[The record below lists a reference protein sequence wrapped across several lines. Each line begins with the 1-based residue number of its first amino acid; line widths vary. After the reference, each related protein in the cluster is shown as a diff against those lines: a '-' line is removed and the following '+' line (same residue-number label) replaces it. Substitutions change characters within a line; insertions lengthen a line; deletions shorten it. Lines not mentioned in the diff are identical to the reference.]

1 VTRPVSGP
9 STAYLATGIADRV
22 GPRTWLGFLAM
33 CLGMFMAILDIQ
45 IVASSLP
52 EIQAAVGIPSH
63 QLSWIQTA
71 YLIAEVIA
79 IPLTGW
85 LTRLM
90 TLRGMFVS
98 AAVGF
103 TAASVG
109 CALSNSFASLV
120 AFRVVQ
126 GFCGGAIIPA
136 VFTSVFVLFPR
147 GRQVRATAVAG
158 VFAVLAPTLGPVVGG
173 YITET
178 YSWHWLF
185 LINLAPGIVVSLL
198 VGVLLRTGRADWTLL
213 RSFDFASLALL
224 AACLASLE
232 IMLKEA
238 PARGWANPLILALS
252 ALCLATAAALIPRN
266 LRRAR
271 PLIVLNAFRDRSF
284 AVGCVYSFVLG
295 AGLYGS
301 VYLVP
306 IFLGF
311 IRDHSPLEIG
321 IIMLVGGA
329 AQLFIAP
336 IAAPMERRVN
346 RRLLTGIGYGVFAAG
361 LIANGFAT
369 YETDYDG
376 LFWPQILRGAAVM
389 FCLLPT
395 TSLALEGQTADSIAD
410 ASGFFNLMRNLG
422 GAIGIALVDT
432 VLELR
437 PATHAARLVERL
449 QAGDPVAAAF
459 VGLPLDRFH
468 NVPLGPID
476 AATQETVR
484 PLVERAA
491 AVASFNDAY
500 FLLSALFLLSLVL
513 LPFLR
518 PTPAPPEIV
527 EPITGI

>member
-1 VTRPVSGP
+1 MRQSESTTAGVTPK
-9 STAYLATGIADRV
+9 TGDRV

-52 EIQAAVGIPSH
+52 QIQAAVGIPSH

-85 LTRLM
+85 LTRLL

-98 AAVGF
+98 AAAGF

-109 CALSNSFASLV
+109 CAASNDFVSLV
-120 AFRVVQ
+120 AFRVIQ

-136 VFTSVFVLFPR
+136 VFTSVFLLFPR
-147 GRQVRATAVAG
+147 ARQVRATAVAG

-185 LINLAPGIVVSLL
+185 LINLAPGIAVSLL
-198 VGVLLRTGRADWTLL
+198 VGALVRTGRPDWTLL

-224 AACLASLE
+224 AICLASLE
-232 IMLKEA
+232 LVLKEA
-238 PARGWANPLILALS
+238 PPRGWTSPFVLVMS
-252 ALCLATAAALIPRN
+252 AVCLATGAVLIPRN

-271 PLIVLNAFRDRSF
+271 PLIVLHAFRERAF
-284 AVGCVYSFVLG
+284 TVGCIYSFVLG

-301 VYLVP
+301 VYLLP

-321 IIMLVGGA
+321 TVMLVGGA
-329 AQLFIAP
+329 TQLFIAP

-346 RRLLTGIGYGVFAAG
+346 RRLLTGLGYGVFAAG

-376 LFWPQILRGAAVM
+376 LFWPQVLRGFAVM

-395 TSLALEGQTADSIAD
+395 TSLALEGQTAEGIAD

-422 GAIGIALVDT
+422 GAIGIALIDT

-437 PATHAARLVERL
+437 PAAHAARLVERL
-449 QAGDPVAAAF
+449 QAGDPTAAAF

-476 AATQETVR
+476 EATKQTVA

-500 FLLSALFLLSLVL
+500 FLLGALFLLSLAL
-513 LPFLR
+513 LPLLR
-518 PTPAPPEIV
+518 STPAPPESI

>member
-1 VTRPVSGP
+1 VS
-9 STAYLATGIADRV
+9 A
-22 GPRTWLGFLAM
+22 RTWAAFLAM

-52 EIQAAVGIPSH
+52 EIQAAVGIPAH

-85 LTRLM
+85 LTRFM

-98 AAVGF
+98 AAAGF
-103 TAASVG
+103 TVASVG

-120 AFRVVQ
+120 AFRAIQ

-147 GRQVRATAVAG
+147 ARQVRATATAG
-158 VFAVLAPTLGPVVGG
+158 IFAVLAPTLGPVIGG

-198 VGVLLRTGRADWTLL
+198 VVLLLRTGRPDWTLL

-224 AACLASLE
+224 AVCLASLE
-232 IMLKEA
+232 IVLKEA
-238 PARGWANPLILALS
+238 PPRGWGSPLVLTLS
-252 ALCLATAAALIPRN
+252 AVCLASAAVLIPRN

-271 PLIVLNAFRDRSF
+271 PLIVLRCFRDSGF
-284 AVGCVYSFVLG
+284 TVGCVYSFVLG

-301 VYLVP
+301 VYLLP

-321 IIMLVGGA
+321 IVMLVGGA
-329 AQLFIAP
+329 TQLLIAP
-336 IAAPMERRVN
+336 IAAPLERRVN
-346 RRLLTGIGYGVFAAG
+346 RRLLTGLGYGVFAAG
-361 LIANGFAT
+361 LISNGFAT
-369 YETDYDG
+369 PETDFDG
-376 LFWPQILRGAAVM
+376 LFWPQVLRGLAVM

-395 TSLALEGQTADSIAD
+395 TSCALETQSAESIAD

-422 GAIGIALVDT
+422 GAIGIALIDT

-437 PATHAARLVERL
+437 PAGHAARLVERL
-449 QAGDPVAAAF
+449 QAGDPAAAAF

-476 AATQETVR
+476 EATRETVR
-484 PLVERAA
+484 PLVNPAA

-500 FLLSALFLLSLVL
+500 FLLGAFFLLSLAL
-513 LPFLR
+513 LPWLR
-518 PTPAPPEIV
+518 PTPAPLNAI
-527 EPITGI
+527 EPIEGI

>member
-1 VTRPVSGP
+1 
-9 STAYLATGIADRV
+9 
-22 GPRTWLGFLAM
+22 M

-52 EIQAAVGIPSH
+52 EIQAALGIPSH

-85 LTRLM
+85 LTRLL

-98 AAVGF
+98 AAAGF

-109 CALSNSFASLV
+109 CALSNGFASLV
-120 AFRVVQ
+120 AFRVIQ

-147 GRQVRATAVAG
+147 VRQVRATAIAG
-158 VFAVLAPTLGPVVGG
+158 VFAVLAPTLGPILGG
-173 YITET
+173 FITET

-185 LINLAPGIVVSLL
+185 LINLGPGIFVCAL
-198 VGVLLRTGRADWTLL
+198 VGALVRAGRADWTLL

-232 IMLKEA
+232 LVLKEA
-238 PARGWANPLILALS
+238 PPRGWGDPLVLVLS
-252 ALCLATAAALIPRN
+252 AVCLATGAVLIPRN

-271 PLIVLNAFRDRSF
+271 PLIVLHAFRERAF
-284 AVGCVYSFVLG
+284 TVGCLYSFVLG

-301 VYLVP
+301 VYLLP

-311 IRDHSPLEIG
+311 IRDHTPLEIG
-321 IIMLVGGA
+321 TIMLVGGA
-329 AQLFIAP
+329 TQLVVAP

-346 RRLLTGIGYGVFAAG
+346 RRLLTAAGYGVFALG
-361 LIANGFAT
+361 LISNGFAT
-369 YETDYDG
+369 YETDFDG
-376 LFWPQILRGAAVM
+376 LFWPQVLRGLAVM

-395 TSLALEGQTADSIAD
+395 TSLALEGQPAERIAD

-422 GAIGIALVDT
+422 GAIGIALIDT

-437 PATHAARLVERL
+437 PMAHATRLVERL
-449 QAGDPVAAAF
+449 QAGDPAAALE
-459 VGLPLDRFH
+459 VGLPLERFH

-476 AATQETVR
+476 EATRSLVQ

-500 FLLSALFLLSLVL
+500 FLLGALFLLSLCL
-513 LPFLR
+513 LPLLR
-518 PTPAPPEIV
+518 PTPAPPESV
-527 EPITGI
+527 EPIAGI

>member
-1 VTRPVSGP
+1 VSRLQGE
-9 STAYLATGIADRV
+9 SAAAGLASEADDRV
-22 GPRTWLGFLAM
+22 APSTWLGFLAM

-52 EIQAAVGIPSH
+52 EIQAAVGIPAH

-90 TLRGMFVS
+90 TLRGMFVT
-98 AAVGF
+98 AAAGF

-120 AFRVVQ
+120 AFRVIQ

-136 VFTSVFVLFPR
+136 VFTSVFILFPR
-147 GRQVRATAVAG
+147 SRQVRATAIAG

-185 LINLAPGIVVSLL
+185 LINLAPGILVSLL
-198 VGVLLRTGRADWTLL
+198 VGLLVRTGRPDWTLL
-213 RSFDFASLALL
+213 RSCDLASLVLL
-224 AACLASLE
+224 AVSLASLE
-232 IMLKEA
+232 IVLKEA
-238 PARGWANPLILALS
+238 PPRGWGNPLVLTLS

-266 LRRAR
+266 LRRTH
-271 PLIVLNAFRDRSF
+271 PLMVLDAFRTRAF
-284 AVGCVYSFVLG
+284 TVGCVYSFVLG

-301 VYLVP
+301 VYLLP

-321 IIMLVGGA
+321 TIMLVGGA
-329 AQLFIAP
+329 AQLLVAP
-336 IAAPMERRVN
+336 IAAPMERRVD
-346 RRLLTGIGYGVFAAG
+346 RRLLTGLGYGVFAAG
-361 LIANGFAT
+361 LISNGFAT
-369 YETDYDG
+369 PETDFDG
-376 LFWPQILRGAAVM
+376 LFWPQVLRGLAVM

-395 TSLALEGQTADSIAD
+395 TSLALEGQPAECVAD

-422 GAIGIALVDT
+422 GAIGIALIDT

-437 PATHAARLVERL
+437 PAVHAARLVERL
-449 QAGDPVAAAF
+449 QAGDPAAAAF

-476 AATQETVR
+476 EATQETVR

-500 FLLSALFLLSLVL
+500 FLLGALFLLSLAL
-513 LPFLR
+513 LPLLR
-518 PTPAPPEIV
+518 STPAPPESI
-527 EPITGI
+527 EPIAGI

>member
-1 VTRPVSGP
+1 MTDRLGISIAIEP
-9 STAYLATGIADRV
+9 TGKVGERV
-22 GPRTWLGFLAM
+22 RTRTWLGFLAM
-33 CLGMFMAILDIQ
+33 CLGMFMAVLDIQ

-52 EIQAAVGIPSH
+52 EIQAAVGIPAH
-63 QLSWIQTA
+63 QLSWVQTG

-90 TLRGMFVS
+90 TLRSMFVI
-98 AAVGF
+98 ATAGF

-109 CALSNSFASLV
+109 CALSGSFASLV
-120 AFRVVQ
+120 AFRVIQ

-136 VFTSVFVLFPR
+136 VFTSVFVLFPKE
-147 GRQVRATAVAG
+147 RQVRATAVAG

-185 LINLAPGIVVSLL
+185 LINVAPGVAVS
-198 VGVLLRTGRADWTLL
+198 VAVAAAVRTGRPDWSLL
-213 RSFDFASLALL
+213 RAFDFTSLALL
-224 AACLASLE
+224 AISLASLE

-238 PARGWANPLILALS
+238 PPRGWTSPLILALL
-252 ALCLATAAALIPRN
+252 ALTLGTAALLIPRS
-266 LRRAR
+266 LRLAQ
-271 PLIVLNAFRDRSF
+271 PLIVLHCFRAREF
-284 AVGCVYSFVLG
+284 TVGCVYSFILG

-301 VYLVP
+301 VYLLP

-311 IRDHSPLEIG
+311 IREHSPLEIG
-321 IIMLVGGA
+321 LIMLVGGV
-329 AQLFIAP
+329 AQLVIAP
-336 IAAPMERRVN
+336 IAAPLERRID
-346 RRLLTGIGYGVFAAG
+346 RRLLTGLGYGIFAAG
-361 LIANGFAT
+361 LISNGFAT
-369 YETDYDG
+369 FETDYDG
-376 LFWPQILRGAAVM
+376 LFWPQVLRGLAVM

-395 TSLALEGQTADSIAD
+395 TSLALEGQSHDTIAD

-422 GAIGIALVDT
+422 GAIGIALIDT

-437 PATHAARLVERL
+437 PAHHAAWIVERL
-449 QAGDPVAAAF
+449 QAGDPVTAAV

-476 AATQETVR
+476 EATKETVR

-500 FLLSALFLLSLVL
+500 FLLGGLFLLSLLL

-518 PTPAPPEIV
+518 PTPAPPESI
-527 EPITGI
+527 EPISGI

>member
-1 VTRPVSGP
+1 MTDLRAQSLTRDPGDSYVS
-9 STAYLATGIADRV
+9 
-22 GPRTWLGFLAM
+22 PRTWLGFLAM
-33 CLGMFMAILDIQ
+33 CLGMFMAVLDIQ

-52 EIQAAVGIPSH
+52 EIQAAIRIPSH
-63 QLSWIQTA
+63 ELSWVQTA

-90 TLRGMFVS
+90 TLRGMFVI
-98 AAVGF
+98 AAAGF

-109 CALSNSFASLV
+109 CAMSNGFASLV

-136 VFTSVFVLFPR
+136 VFTSVFVLFPTS
-147 GRQVRATAVAG
+147 RQVRATAVAG

-178 YSWHWLF
+178 YTWHWLF
-185 LINLAPGIVVSLL
+185 LINLGPGIVVTLL
-198 VGVLLRTGRADWTLL
+198 VGCLVRAGRPDWSLL
-213 RSFDFASLALL
+213 RSFDFPSLALL
-224 AACLASLE
+224 AISLASLE

-238 PARGWANPLILALS
+238 PPRGWTNPLILVLLALT
-252 ALCLATAAALIPRN
+252 LGTAAVLIPRS
-266 LRRAR
+266 LRRLQ
-271 PLIVLNAFRDRSF
+271 PLIVLHCFRERAF
-284 AVGCVYSFVLG
+284 AVGCVYSFILG

-301 VYLVP
+301 VYLLP

-311 IRDHSPLEIG
+311 IREHTPLEIG
-321 IIMLVGGA
+321 MIMLVGGV
-329 AQLFIAP
+329 AQLVVAP
-336 IAAPMERRVN
+336 IAAPLERRID
-346 RRLLTGIGYGVFAAG
+346 RRLLTGLGYGVFAAG
-361 LIANGFAT
+361 LIFNGFQT
-369 YETDYDG
+369 FETDYDG
-376 LFWPQILRGAAVM
+376 LFWPQVLRGIAVM

-395 TSLALEGQTADSIAD
+395 TSLALEGQSHDTIAD

-422 GAIGIALVDT
+422 GAIGIALIDT

-437 PATHAARLVERL
+437 PAHHAARIVERL
-449 QAGDPVAAAF
+449 QAGDPVTAAF

-476 AATQETVR
+476 EATKETVR

-500 FLLSALFLLSLVL
+500 FLLAGLFLLSLAL

-518 PTPAPPEIV
+518 STPAPPESI
-527 EPITGI
+527 EPISGI

>member
-1 VTRPVSGP
+1 MQAH
-9 STAYLATGIADRV
+9 STDRV
-22 GPRTWLGFLAM
+22 SPRTWLGFLAM
-33 CLGMFMAILDIQ
+33 CLGMFMAVLDIQ
-45 IVASSLP
+45 IVASSLT
-52 EIQAAVGIPSH
+52 EIADAVGIPSH
-63 QLSWIQTA
+63 ELSWVQTA

-90 TLRGMFVS
+90 TLRGMFV
-98 AAVGF
+98 AATAGF

-109 CALSNSFASLV
+109 CALSNGFASLV

-136 VFTSVFVLFPR
+136 VFTSVFVLFHQR
-147 GRQVRATAVAG
+147 LQVRATAIAG

-185 LINLAPGIVVSLL
+185 LINLVPGIVVSLAVAL
-198 VGVLLRTGRADWTLL
+198 AVRAGKPDWTLV
-213 RSFDFASLALL
+213 RTFDTASLALL
-224 AACLASLE
+224 AVCLASLE

-238 PARGWANPLILALS
+238 PPRGWTSPLILSLLALT
-252 ALCLATAAALIPRN
+252 LGTAAVLIPRN

-271 PLIVLNAFRDRSF
+271 PLIVLDAFRERAF
-284 AVGCVYSFVLG
+284 AVGCVYSFILG

-301 VYLVP
+301 VYLLP

-311 IRDHSPLEIG
+311 IREHTPLEIG
-321 IIMLVGGA
+321 IIMLVGGV
-329 AQLFIAP
+329 AQLLIAP
-336 IAAPMERRVN
+336 IAAPLERRMN
-346 RRLLTGIGYGVFAAG
+346 RRLLTGLGYGVFAAG

-369 YETDYDG
+369 FETDYDG
-376 LFWPQILRGAAVM
+376 LFWPQVLRGLAVM

-395 TSLALEGQTADSIAD
+395 TSLALEGQSHETIAD

-422 GAIGIALVDT
+422 GAIGIALIDT

-437 PATHAARLVERL
+437 PAHHAARLIERL
-449 QAGDPVAAAF
+449 QAGDPVAAAL

-476 AATQETVR
+476 EATKETVR
-484 PLVERAA
+484 PLLERAA

-500 FLLSALFLLSLVL
+500 FLLAGLFLLSLLL

-518 PTPAPPEIV
+518 ATPAPPESV
-527 EPITGI
+527 EPISGI

>member
-1 VTRPVSGP
+1 
-9 STAYLATGIADRV
+9 
-22 GPRTWLGFLAM
+22 M
-33 CLGMFMAILDIQ
+33 CLGMFMAVLDIQ

-63 QLSWIQTA
+63 ELSWIQTA

-90 TLRGMFVS
+90 TLRGMFVC
-98 AAVGF
+98 AAAGF

-109 CALSNSFASLV
+109 CALSYDFASLV

-136 VFTSVFVLFPR
+136 VFTSVFVLFPKS
-147 GRQVRATAVAG
+147 RQVRATAVAG

-185 LINLAPGIVVSLL
+185 LINLAPGIVVTLL
-198 VGVLLRTGRADWTLL
+198 VALTLRTGRPDWSLL
-213 RSFDFASLALL
+213 RTFDLASLALL
-224 AACLASLE
+224 AISLASLE
-232 IMLKEA
+232 ILLKEA
-238 PARGWANPLILALS
+238 PPLGWTNPWVLGLL
-252 ALCLATAAALIPRN
+252 ALCLATGAMLIPRN
-266 LRRAR
+266 LKRAR
-271 PLIVLNAFRDRSF
+271 PLIALHAFRERAF
-284 AVGCVYSFVLG
+284 TVGCVYSFILG

-301 VYLVP
+301 VYLLP

-311 IRDHSPLEIG
+311 IREHTPLEIG
-321 IIMLVGGA
+321 LIMLVGGV
-329 AQLFIAP
+329 AQLVIAP
-336 IAAPMERRVN
+336 VAAPLERRVN
-346 RRLLTGIGYGVFAAG
+346 RRLLTGLGYGVFAAG

-369 YETDYDG
+369 FETDYDG
-376 LFWPQILRGAAVM
+376 LFWPQVLRGLAVM

-395 TSLALEGQTADSIAD
+395 TSLALEGQPPDRIAD

-437 PATHAARLVERL
+437 PTAHVARIVERL
-449 QAGDPVAAAF
+449 QAGDPVMAAF
-459 VGLPLDRFH
+459 VGLPLARFH
-468 NVPLGPID
+468 NEPVGPID
-476 AATQETVR
+476 EATKATIQ

-500 FLLSALFLLSLVL
+500 FLLGALFLLSLAL
-513 LPFLR
+513 LPLLR
-518 PTPAPPEIV
+518 PTPAPPESI
-527 EPITGI
+527 EPISGI

>member
-1 VTRPVSGP
+1 MQAE
-9 STAYLATGIADRV
+9 STDRV
-22 GPRTWLGFLAM
+22 SPRTWLGFLAM
-33 CLGMFMAILDIQ
+33 CLGMFMAVLDIQ

-63 QLSWIQTA
+63 ELSWVQTA

-98 AAVGF
+98 ATAGF

-109 CALSNSFASLV
+109 CALSNGFAALV
-120 AFRVVQ
+120 ACRVIQ

-147 GRQVRATAVAG
+147 SRQVRATAIGG

-185 LINLAPGIVVSLL
+185 LINVAPGIL
-198 VGVLLRTGRADWTLL
+198 VTLGVALTLRTGRADWSLL

-232 IMLKEA
+232 ILLKEA
-238 PARGWANPLILALS
+238 PPRGWTNPFVLALL
-252 ALCLATAAALIPRN
+252 ALCLTTGAAVIPRN
-266 LRRAR
+266 LRRPR
-271 PLIVLNAFRDRSF
+271 PLIALHCFRDRAF
-284 AVGCVYSFVLG
+284 AIGCVYSFILG

-311 IRDHSPLEIG
+311 IRDHTPLEIG
-321 IIMLVGGA
+321 LIMLVGGVA
-329 AQLFIAP
+329 HLLVAP
-336 IAAPMERRVN
+336 IAAPMERRID
-346 RRLLTGIGYGVFAAG
+346 RRLLTGLGYGVFAAG

-369 YETDYDG
+369 FETDYDG
-376 LFWPQILRGAAVM
+376 LFWPQVLRGIAVM

-395 TSLALEGQTADSIAD
+395 TSLALEGQPADGIAD

-422 GAIGIALVDT
+422 GAIGIALIDT

-437 PATHAARLVERL
+437 PPVHAARIVERL
-449 QAGDPVAAAF
+449 QAGDRATAAF

-468 NVPLGPID
+468 GVPLGPID
-476 AATQETVR
+476 EATKETVR

-500 FLLSALFLLSLVL
+500 FLIGGLFLLLLAL
-513 LPFLR
+513 LPLLR
-518 PTPAPPEIV
+518 PTPAPPESV
-527 EPITGI
+527 

>member
-1 VTRPVSGP
+1 MQAE
-9 STAYLATGIADRV
+9 STDRV
-22 GPRTWLGFLAM
+22 SPRTWLGFLAM
-33 CLGMFMAILDIQ
+33 CLGMFMAVLDIQ

-63 QLSWIQTA
+63 ELSWVQTA

-98 AAVGF
+98 ATAGF

-109 CALSNSFASLV
+109 CALSNGFAALV
-120 AFRVVQ
+120 ACRVIQ

-147 GRQVRATAVAG
+147 SRQVRATAIGG

-185 LINLAPGIVVSLL
+185 LINVAPGIL
-198 VGVLLRTGRADWTLL
+198 VTLGVALTLRTGRADWSLL

-232 IMLKEA
+232 ILLKEA
-238 PARGWANPLILALS
+238 PPRGWTNPFVLALL
-252 ALCLATAAALIPRN
+252 ALCLTTGAAVIPRN
-266 LRRAR
+266 LRRPR
-271 PLIVLNAFRDRSF
+271 PLIALHCFRDRAF
-284 AVGCVYSFVLG
+284 AIGCVYSFILG

-311 IRDHSPLEIG
+311 IRDHTPLEIG
-321 IIMLVGGA
+321 LIMLVGGV
-329 AQLFIAP
+329 AQLLVAP
-336 IAAPMERRVN
+336 IAAPMERRID
-346 RRLLTGIGYGVFAAG
+346 RRLLTGLGYGVFAAG

-369 YETDYDG
+369 FETDYDG
-376 LFWPQILRGAAVM
+376 LFWPQVLRGIAVM

-395 TSLALEGQTADSIAD
+395 TSLALEGQPADGIAD

-422 GAIGIALVDT
+422 GAIGIALIDT

-437 PATHAARLVERL
+437 PPVHAARIVERL
-449 QAGDPVAAAF
+449 QAGDRATAAF

-468 NVPLGPID
+468 GVPLGPID
-476 AATQETVR
+476 EATKETVR

-500 FLLSALFLLSLVL
+500 FLIGGLFLLSLAL
-513 LPFLR
+513 LPLLR
-518 PTPAPPEIV
+518 PTPALPESV
-527 EPITGI
+527 EPISGV

>member
-1 VTRPVSGP
+1 MTREQSAEARVS
-9 STAYLATGIADRV
+9 A
-22 GPRTWLGFLAM
+22 RTWTGFLAM
-33 CLGMFMAILDIQ
+33 CLGMFMAVLDIQ

-52 EIQAAVGIPSH
+52 EIQAAVRIPSH
-63 QLSWIQTA
+63 ELSWVQTG

-90 TLRGMFVS
+90 TLRGMFVI
-98 AAVGF
+98 AAAGF

-109 CALSNSFASLV
+109 CAMSDSFATLV
-120 AFRVVQ
+120 TFRVVQ

-136 VFTSVFVLFPR
+136 VFTSVFMLFPKA
-147 GRQVRATAVAG
+147 RQVRATAVAG

-185 LINLAPGIVVSLL
+185 LINLAPGIVVTLL
-198 VGVLLRTGRADWTLL
+198 VGCLLRTGKPDWSLL
-213 RSFDFASLALL
+213 GSFDLASLALL
-224 AACLASLE
+224 AICLASLE

-238 PARGWANPLILALS
+238 PPRGWTSPLILALL
-252 ALCLATAAALIPRN
+252 ALTLGTAAVLIPRS
-266 LRRAR
+266 LRRVR
-271 PLIVLNAFRDRSF
+271 PLIVLHCFRERAF
-284 AVGCVYSFVLG
+284 AVGCVYSFILG

-301 VYLVP
+301 VYLLP
-306 IFLGF
+306 IFLGY
-311 IRDHSPLEIG
+311 IREHTPLEIG
-321 IIMLVGGA
+321 LIMLVGGVT
-329 AQLFIAP
+329 QLIIAP
-336 IAAPMERRVN
+336 ISAPLERRVD
-346 RRLLTGIGYGVFAAG
+346 RRLLTGLGYGVFAAG

-369 YETDYDG
+369 FETDYDG
-376 LFWPQILRGAAVM
+376 LFWPQVLRGFAVM

-395 TSLALEGQTADSIAD
+395 TSLALEGQSNASIAD

-422 GAIGIALVDT
+422 GAIGIALIDT

-437 PATHAARLVERL
+437 PATHAAAIVERL
-449 QAGDPVAAAF
+449 QAGDPVTAAF

-476 AATQETVR
+476 EATKETVR

-500 FLLSALFLLSLVL
+500 FLLGGLFLLSLVL
-513 LPFLR
+513 LPLLR
-518 PTPAPPEIV
+518 PTPAPPESV
-527 EPITGI
+527 EPISGI

>member
-1 VTRPVSGP
+1 VD
-9 STAYLATGIADRV
+9 A
-22 GPRTWLGFLAM
+22 RTWLGFLAM

-52 EIQAAVGIPSH
+52 EMAAAIGIPSH
-63 QLSWIQTA
+63 QLSWVQTA

-90 TLRGMFVS
+90 TLSGMFVS
-98 AAVGF
+98 ATAGF

-109 CALSNSFASLV
+109 CAVSNDFASLV
-120 AFRVVQ
+120 AFRTVQ

-147 GRQVRATAVAG
+147 SRHVRATAIAG
-158 VFAVLAPTLGPVVGG
+158 VFAVLAPTLGSIDGA

-178 YSWHWLF
+178 YSWNWLF

-198 VGVLLRTGRADWTLL
+198 VGLFVRAGSPDWTLL
-213 RSFDFASLALL
+213 RSFDLASLVLL
-224 AACLASLE
+224 ATSLASLE
-232 IMLKEA
+232 ILLKEA
-238 PARGWANPLILALS
+238 PPRGWTSPLALALS
-252 ALCLATAAALIPRN
+252 AVCLATAAVLIPRN

-271 PLIVLNAFRDRSF
+271 PLIGLHAFRDRSF
-284 AVGCVYSFVLG
+284 TVGCVYSFILG

-301 VYLVP
+301 VYLLP

-311 IRDHSPLEIG
+311 IRDHTPLEIG
-321 IIMLVGGA
+321 TIMLVGGA
-329 AQLFIAP
+329 TQLLIAP
-336 IAAPMERRVN
+336 IAAPLERRVD
-346 RRLLTGIGYGVFAAG
+346 RRLLTGLGYGVFAAG
-361 LIANGFAT
+361 LISNGFAT
-369 YETDYDG
+369 FETDYDG
-376 LFWPQILRGAAVM
+376 LFWPQVLRGLAVM

-395 TSLALEGQTADSIAD
+395 TSLALEGQPAERIAD

-422 GAIGIALVDT
+422 GAIGIALIDT

-437 PATHAARLVERL
+437 PAAHVARIVERL
-449 QAGDPVAAAF
+449 QAGDPVTAAF

-476 AATQETVR
+476 EATKETVR

-500 FLLSALFLLSLVL
+500 FLLGALFLLSLAL
-513 LPFLR
+513 LPLLR
-518 PTPAPPEIV
+518 PTPAPPESV